1 MYVCTYVADDRME
14 VSFINFYFLVGG
26 WVGGIVGMLLC
37 VPFKYLDNIKI
48 GCCSIHNFV
57 PTFFFNCLFMKGFPT
72 GCLLSELVGKLSV
85 MLITESPVVYVR
97 KKN

>member
-1 MYVCTYVADDRME
+1 M
-14 VSFINFYFLVGG
+14 
-26 WVGGIVGMLLC
+26 GGIVGMFLC
-37 VPFKYLDNIKI
+37 APFKYLDNIKVQDLDNIKI